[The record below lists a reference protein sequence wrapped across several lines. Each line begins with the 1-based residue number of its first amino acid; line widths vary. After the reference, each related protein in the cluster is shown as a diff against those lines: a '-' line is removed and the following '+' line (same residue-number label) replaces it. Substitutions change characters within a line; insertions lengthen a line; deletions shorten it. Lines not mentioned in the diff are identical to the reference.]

1 MIGFPGPTELI
12 IIFAIILLIF
22 GANKLPEMARGLG
35 KGVRE
40 FKKASD
46 ELQDEITDISAQ
58 SADSKEENNQP
69 ADETED
75 TDHKRDE
82 EKSETE

>member
-46 ELQDEITDISAQ
+46 EVEQGVTDISAEPTDRQ
-58 SADSKEENNQP
+58 SEKKPEDKDEIEEKTEDKEEN
-69 ADETED
+69 
-75 TDHKRDE
+75 
-82 EKSETE
+82 

>member
-35 KGVRE
+35 KGLRE

-46 ELQDEITDISAQ
+46 ELQSEVTDISA
-58 SADSKEENNQP
+58 DSEK
-69 ADETED
+69 
-75 TDHKRDE
+75 
-82 EKSETE
+82 EKSKTADKDEQTDNGQDEKNPEED